1 MHNGLYALLSGTGR
15 SSLAAGHKVRGD
27 HNAKVKLS
35 PTLAPDE
42 VSYRYKG
49 SNSSSSTGS
58 CCSCSRGS
66 STILNCIC

>member
-1 MHNGLYALLSGTGR
+1 MYNGLYARLTGTGR

-42 VSYRYKG
+42 VWV
-49 SNSSSSTGS
+49 
-58 CCSCSRGS
+58 
-66 STILNCIC
+66 